1 MTNKITLGAILAVA
15 FLTGMV
21 AIGTSAHA
29 QQSGGIP
36 QALADLETQFAG
48 IQDFLMG
55 IDDRVTQN
63 ESDIVNLFG
72 VTTDHENRV
81 SVLEEKTT
89 LSDLS
94 CTTDQIAKFD
104 GTNWIC
110 VDDLDKIKNPER
122 YLVTS
127 NDMVLFEFGNLYH
140 YRAQC
145 NPGDHLVTGGV
156 NSDHATF
163 SSQDHKILDSRP
175 NLIDGVETWN
185 VAAAIPDPNNSDKIF
200 VKVLCEKA
208 IP

>member
-1 MTNKITLGAILAVA
+1 MISKITLGVIIASALLAG
-15 FLTGMV
+15 TIT
-21 AIGTSAHA
+21 IGTSAYA

-36 QALADLETQFAG
+36 QTISDLEDQFAG

-55 IDDRVTQN
+55 I
-63 ESDIVNLFG
+63 G
-72 VTTDHENRV
+72 
-81 SVLEEKTT
+81 
-89 LSDLS
+89 
-94 CTTDQIAKFD
+94 
-104 GTNWIC
+104 
-110 VDDLDKIKNPER
+110 DDLDKLKNPER

-127 NDMVLFEFGNLYH
+127 NEMVLFEFGNLYH

-156 NSDHATF
+156 NSDHVTF

-175 NLIDGVETWN
+175 NLIDGVESWN